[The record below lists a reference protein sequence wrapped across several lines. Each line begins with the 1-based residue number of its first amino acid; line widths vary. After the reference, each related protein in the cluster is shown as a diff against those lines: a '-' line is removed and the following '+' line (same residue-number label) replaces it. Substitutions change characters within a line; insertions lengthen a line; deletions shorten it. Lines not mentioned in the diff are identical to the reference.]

1 MKKSFNKDITLF
13 CEQLAMILN
22 SGLPLDD
29 GIRAIAEEVEDR
41 EYQKVLET
49 MANQLEGQQLF
60 SDVLDSSGAFDQYM
74 INMVRIGEESGY
86 LDRVMEQLSVYYQRI
101 DETREKVR
109 DAISYPS
116 ILIVMMLAVIAVLV
130 FEILP
135 IFQDVL
141 NNMGAEI
148 SSLALGLMEVGN
160 IIAQYGLFILALM
173 AIVIIYLVLTVSK
186 GARNRS
192 LMSILSSNMLT
203 RRLGTDMSTA
213 QFAYAMSLLMNSGYE
228 TEESLKMI
236 PDMLDNKKL
245 SEKIDDILNQ
255 MSKGVSFEEA
265 IIKSKIFKGIYNR
278 ILIIGFKAG
287 KAEETMAK
295 IALEYEDEVNSMI
308 NRFLNVIEPTLVAF
322 LSIVVGIVLL
332 SVMLPL
338 MSIMSTLG

>member
-13 CEQLAMILN
+13 CEQLAMILH
-22 SGLPLDD
+22 SGLPLGD
-29 GIRAIAEEVEDR
+29 GVRAIAEEVEDR
-41 EYQKVLET
+41 DYKLTLET
-49 MANQLEGQQLF
+49 MADQLDEYQPF
-60 SDVLDSSGAFDQYM
+60 SEVLEKSGAFDQYM

-101 DETREKVR
+101 DDTREKVR

-116 ILIVMMLAVIAVLV
+116 ILIAMMLVVIAVLV
-130 FEILP
+130 IEVLP

-148 SSLALGLMEVGN
+148 SSFALGLMGIGN
-160 IIAQYGLFILALM
+160 LMAQYGLIILGAM
-173 AIVIIYLVLTVSK
+173 AAIVVYLVYSVRK
-186 GARNRS
+186 GSRDRS
-192 LMSILSSNMLT
+192 LMSILSGNVVT
-203 RRLGTDMSTA
+203 RRLGTDMSVA

-236 PDMLDNKKL
+236 PKMLDNK
-245 SEKIDDILNQ
+245 ILNQ
-255 MSKGVSFEEA
+255 KIDGILAQMAEGVSFEEA
-265 IIKSKIFKGIYNR
+265 IIKSKLFKGIYNR

-287 KAEETMAK
+287 KAEETMAR
-295 IALEYEDEVNSMI
+295 IALEYEEEVNSNI